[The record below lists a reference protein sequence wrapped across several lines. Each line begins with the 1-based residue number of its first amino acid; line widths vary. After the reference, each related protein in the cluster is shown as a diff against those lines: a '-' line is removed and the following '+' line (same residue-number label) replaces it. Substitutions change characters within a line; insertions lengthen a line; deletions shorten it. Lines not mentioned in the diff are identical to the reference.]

1 MLLYTF
7 TVACLALAAE
17 NFIIGPVAYRLHRSN
32 LTTRFL
38 FLCISAGVVGL
49 GLGLCVIS
57 DNRAIALAWDRIML
71 CGVAFTAST
80 FFHFSAVLTDV
91 DKKKSRF
98 IRCGYIISIIFL
110 FINLLG
116 GTAPSVSPKFIFKYH
131 TDAGPFHPFLVLY
144 FSVYVIYG
152 IYLQVRAALKAR
164 GYERIKVTY
173 VLVAS
178 ILGFGSAPAMFF
190 ASYDLWPYAFLGM
203 YVAWIYPVVF
213 AYSILTA
220 RVMDI
225 EIFIHRTT
233 RALISIVI
241 FFFILYTGY
250 FTFQGFLQDHFKT
263 FWFIIPTLVFGI
275 GLVGL
280 VFFIKHVFH
289 MNEEDLSAKFAY
301 RPILKE
307 VAKRAAEAETIEEL
321 LAFTARFISVYARLD
336 YIGIFLLEQRKEY
349 YEMFGDNNRPPKESY
364 VLVRSHARTPG
375 REKLKRGLQVYHD
388 NPIISRLMG
397 NGEVINFSQL
407 AFELEK
413 RPLPFH
419 KKKELLRLRREMERW
434 KVELCVPCYSEGV
447 LIGVFLLGERI
458 NKEMFLPKDE
468 ELFLTITDQL
478 AKPIQNFF
486 YKKEAI
492 EGFIRSQDVVIR
504 AVEAKDPY
512 TRGHSERVSEISYL
526 LGERLGLNK
535 SELQHLKY
543 AARLHDIGKIA
554 INDSILNKEG
564 ALTTK
569 ERTEI
574 ETHPVEAV
582 KMIQPI
588 AIQLG
593 TDAIE
598 GILQHHENVD
608 GSGYP
613 REKKNHDIHVFAKII
628 RAVDTLDALAS
639 SRPYRRKP
647 TFIKSI
653 IEEFD
658 KNSGKLFDAEI
669 VREMVKLCEDE
680 GFVQYLIRLI
690 KNTGAVSRI

>member
-7 TVACLALAAE
+7 TAACLALAVE

-38 FLCISAGVVGL
+38 FLCISAGIVGL
-49 GLGLCVIS
+49 GLGLSVIS
-57 DNRAIALAWDRIML
+57 DNRTIALFWCRLML
-71 CGVAFTAST
+71 CGVTFTAVT
-80 FFHFSAVLTDV
+80 FFHFSAVLIDV
-91 DKKKSRF
+91 AKKKDRF
-98 IRCGYIISIIFL
+98 IRCGYIIAVIFV
-110 FINLLG
+110 FITLLG
-116 GTAPSVSPKFIFKYH
+116 GTAPSVSPKYIFKYH

-144 FSVYVIYG
+144 FSIYVIYG

-164 GYERIKVTY
+164 GYERIKITY
-173 VLVAS
+173 VLAAS
-178 ILGFGSAPAMFF
+178 ALGFGSAPAMFF
-190 ASYDLWPYAFLGM
+190 ASYNLWPYAFLGM
-203 YVAWIYPVVF
+203 YVAWIYPLVF
-213 AYSILTA
+213 AYSILTV

-241 FFFILYTGY
+241 FFFILYTAY
-250 FTFQGFLQDHFKT
+250 FTFQGFLQGHFKT

-289 MNEEDLSAKFAY
+289 MNEEDLSTKFAY

-307 VAKRAAEAETIEEL
+307 VAKRAAEAETVEEL

-349 YEMFGDNNRPPKESY
+349 YEMLGSQTRPPKESY

-375 REKLKRGLQVYHD
+375 RKKLARGLEVYQD
-388 NPIISRLMG
+388 NPIISRLIG
-397 NGEVINFSQL
+397 NGEVINFSQV
-407 AFELEK
+407 AFDLEK

-419 KKKELLRLRREMERW
+419 KKKEQLRLKREMQKW

-458 NKEMFLPKDE
+458 NKEMFLSKDE

-486 YKKEAI
+486 YKKQAI

-512 TRGHSERVSEISYL
+512 TKGHSERVSEISYI
-526 LGERLGLNK
+526 LGKRLGLSK
-535 SELQHLKY
+535 SELQYLKY

-554 INDSILNKEG
+554 IKDSILNKEG
-564 ALTTK
+564 ALTPG
-569 ERTEI
+569 ERTQI
-574 ETHPVEAV
+574 ETHPMEAV

-588 AIQLG
+588 APQLG
-593 TDAIE
+593 SDAIE

-613 REKKNHDIHVFAKII
+613 KEQKGDDIHIFAKII
-628 RAVDTLDALAS
+628 RTVDTLDALAS

-647 TFIKSI
+647 TFIKKI
-653 IEEFD
+653 IEEFNI
-658 KNSGKLFDAEI
+658 NSGKLFDAEI
-669 VREMVKLCEDE
+669 TQEMVNLCEDE
-680 GFVQYLIRLI
+680 GFVQYLKRLI